1 MSSPAPASRVAVF
14 CRTFLPLSETF
25 VYDAVTRL
33 TRYRAS
39 IFCGVRDHE
48 AQFPFDDVRVG
59 WPGYLATLFSP
70 GFVTAFLRERFDVV
84 HAQFGPSA
92 VFALPYAKLARLPL
106 VVTFHGYDVPL
117 LYEARRLRGPRRQ
130 YAWFSG
136 PALRRMTLGLC
147 DSEELRQMLI
157 EFGVPAAKL
166 RVHLL
171 GVDTLRFSPRDGMF
185 DVDAGRPARVLMV
198 GRFVEK
204 KGFRH
209 GLEAFARAPSA
220 KHARLTLI
228 GSGPLDAEL
237 RALARDLGI
246 ADRVDF
252 TGALQH
258 AQVVE
263 RMREHDVLL
272 APCIVASN
280 GDRDSGLIVLREACA
295 CGLVPIATRMGGL
308 PDSVDDGESGFLTE
322 MRDSAAMGER
332 LELLLRDPALR
343 STMGRAS
350 RAKMVREFDHSV
362 AMPQLEQA
370 YDDARRLHAS
380 ARQ

>member
-1 MSSPAPASRVAVF
+1 M
-14 CRTFLPLSETF
+14 
-25 VYDAVTRL
+25 YDAVTRL

-39 IFCGVRDHE
+39 IFCAVRDHE

-59 WPGYLATLFSP
+59 WPGYLTTLCSP
-70 GFVTAFLRERFDVV
+70 NFVTAFVRERFDVI

-117 LYEARRLRGPRRQ
+117 LYEARRIRGPRRQ

-136 PALRRMTLGLC
+136 AALRRMTLGLC

-157 EFGVPAAKL
+157 EFGVPAEKL

-171 GVDTLRFSPRDGMF
+171 GVDTQRFAPRDGMF
-185 DVDAGRPARVLMV
+185 DSDGARPLRVLMV

-204 KGFRH
+204 KGFRY
-209 GLEAFARAPSA
+209 GLEAFAKAPSA
-220 KHARLTLI
+220 RQARMTVI
-228 GSGPLDAEL
+228 GDGPLDAEL

-246 ADRVDF
+246 ADRVEF
-252 TGALQH
+252 TGALKH

-272 APCIVASN
+272 APCVVAAN

-308 PDSVDDGESGFLTE
+308 PDSVDDGETGFLTE
-322 MRDSAAMGER
+322 MHDADTMAER
-332 LELLLRDPALR
+332 LERLLGDPALR
-343 STMGRAS
+343 ATMGRAS
-350 RAKMVREFDHSV
+350 RAKMVRELDHGV

-370 YDDARRLHAS
+370 YDDARRLFAT
-380 ARQ
+380 ARP